1 MKRREEDCLNEGEKN
16 KYYFYYEGD
25 ALDVRKM
32 ALSFLFLAPCIY
44 ARASGERKR
53 RERIKKGVERESRM
67 LRNEPSFSSSAAFL

>member
-32 ALSFLFLAPCIY
+32 ALSFLFSFSRPYIY
-44 ARASGERKR
+44 AYARVAKESAER
-53 RERIKKGVERESRM
+53 G
-67 LRNEPSFSSSAAFL
+67 